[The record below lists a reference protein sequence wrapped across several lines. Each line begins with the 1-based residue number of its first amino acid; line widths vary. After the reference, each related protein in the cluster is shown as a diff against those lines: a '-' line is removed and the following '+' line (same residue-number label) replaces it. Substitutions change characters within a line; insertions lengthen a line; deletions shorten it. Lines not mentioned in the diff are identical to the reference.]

1 VGGAITQVPQAPAL
15 AGIRNGGSFKAPLG
29 RAAVRCAV
37 NTCFRHLPPR
47 FTFHVDTCPTSS
59 TSPSSRSCLSLVS
72 FRPPTFSHYTPLFP
86 SRFPITHVASY
97 RIVSSLHSL
106 YIAHH
111 PTLTSRHPK
120 QSGPTHVSPCPP
132 SPRLPSGPPVPSL
145 ALLPSDLVH
154 RHRHRPS
161 PQLTSTWTPKSTS
174 TSMSRTTTTT
184 RLGKW
189 TNRRE
194 PKWRERK
201 PG

>member
-37 NTCFRHLPPR
+37 
-47 FTFHVDTCPTSS
+47 DTCPTSS
-59 TSPSSRSCLSLVS
+59 TSPSSLSFLSLVS

-154 RHRHRPS
+154 RPS